1 MNIIVEIYHVCHVLH
16 VKYREILR
24 NIRLPLIIIIIIVKT
39 TFSTLKIEGF
49 FLSLL
54 DEINIPLTSIT
65 TFLQKFTILLLKNEI
80 KIKNLAIEK
89 EDYSNSVWNKE
100 DYSNPVI
107 YM

>member
-24 NIRLPLIIIIIIVKT
+24 NIRLPLIILIVKT
-39 TFSTLKIEGF
+39 TFLILKIKAF

-80 KIKNLAIEK
+80 KIKKNLAIEK

-100 DYSNPVI
+100 DYSDPVI

>member
-1 MNIIVEIYHVCHVLH
+1 MNIIVEIYHVYHVLH

-24 NIRLPLIIIIIIVKT
+24 NIRLPLIIIIVKT
-39 TFSTLKIEGF
+39 TFLTLKFKRF

-80 KIKNLAIEK
+80 KIKKNFAIEK